1 LTSPGSLTGA
11 AYLLDKARGLT
22 SRKAASMVARAWGYR
37 KYGHAGTLDPDAA
50 GLLIVLLGKA
60 TRLSRFLS
68 SFSKKYSFGMELG
81 MRTDTDDTTGI
92 VLERTAV
99 DGLTR
104 DDILAVLDRF
114 TGRISQRVPSYSAV
128 RVNGRRGYSLAR
140 SGEAPEMPVR
150 SVEVRDLKLL
160 EWDGRKAG
168 LSVEVSSGTY
178 VRALARDIGDSL
190 GVGAAAF
197 GIVRTS
203 IDGFSLEEAS
213 GDPDVSQSLLTMAG
227 VMRGYPSLI
236 LGDEDAERISH
247 GNPVSGE
254 ATGITALM
262 DGKGGLL
269 AMARGDGSTL
279 RPMCVMVEG

>member
-1 LTSPGSLTGA
+1 MTSPGSPTGA

-22 SRKAASMVARAWGYR
+22 SRKAASMVARAWGFG
-37 KYGHAGTLDPDAA
+37 KYGHAGTLDPDAT
-50 GLLIVLLGKA
+50 GLLIILLGKA

-68 SFSKKYSFGMELG
+68 SSSKTYSFGMELG
-81 MRTDTDDTTGI
+81 IRTDTDDTTGT

-104 DDILAVLDRF
+104 NDILAVLDRF

-128 RVNGRRGYSLAR
+128 RVEGRRAYSLAR

-150 SVEVRDLKLL
+150 SVEVRDLELH
-160 EWDGRKAG
+160 EWDGRKAS

-213 GDPDVSQSLLTMAG
+213 IDPDESRSLLTMAG
-227 VMRGYPSLI
+227 VMRGYPSML
-236 LGDEDAERISH
+236 LENDDVERISH
-247 GNPVSGE
+247 GNPVSGG
-254 ATGITALM
+254 AVGITALV
-262 DGKGGLL
+262 DGRGDLV
-269 AMARGDGSTL
+269 AIARGDGSML